1 MSRNREVVR
10 RNPAPEPDRQSEQAA
25 ATPAAS
31 VEECLEYASANPQS
45 VRWTDGLGI
54 ELPDGRYAILGG
66 GNPSTGIWFLRGQD
80 GQPDLNQ
87 RIDVEAE
94 LNKVGRTLKP
104 PER

>member
-1 MSRNREVVR
+1 MADKTEEHLDADYSGRPYRL
-10 RNPAPEPDRQSEQAA
+10 PA
-25 ATPAAS
+25 

-45 VRWTDGLGI
+45 VMWTDGFEI

>member
-1 MSRNREVVR
+1 MADKTEEHLDADYSGHPYRL
-10 RNPAPEPDRQSEQAA
+10 P
-25 ATPAAS
+25 S

-104 PER
+104 QER